1 MRVHYSYGAGFA
13 SSVPCLFLY
22 PQLALWARRR
32 PPASLAMSQKAH
44 GQSTSVVFLNLPIV
58 MRLPDALQ
66 SAIQKEVERI
76 DRARLAQAAAQL
88 TERYQAGQFSSPVIH
103 TEAQRAAYL
112 AVRVPAIFSANLHVF
127 SEIRRLAPDV
137 NISGVLDLGS
147 GPGTALHAA
156 AQVFPSIQ
164 HATLV
169 ESDAALINV
178 SKRLG
183 TAVPDVRWLQQD
195 IRSGVPAELHDLVVI
210 SYTLGELSQA
220 GAEKLVM
227 QAWAAARQF
236 LVVIEPGTV
245 RGFGFI
251 HAARALLIGAGAHLL
266 APCPHPLQCPMAA
279 AGDWCHFAQR
289 VERTSLH
296 RQLKDGALGYED
308 EKFSYVVGSREEFPT
323 PGARIVRHPQK
334 LSGHVKLLLC
344 TAHGLE
350 RRTITKS
357 QKERYREAR
366 RVEWGDGWNEPPA

>member
-1 MRVHYSYGAGFA
+1 
-13 SSVPCLFLY
+13 
-22 PQLALWARRR
+22 
-32 PPASLAMSQKAH
+32 
-44 GQSTSVVFLNLPIV
+44 

-66 SAIQKEVERI
+66 NAIQQEVEKIERP
-76 DRARLAQAAAQL
+76 RLAQAAAQL
-88 TERYQAGQFSSPVIH
+88 TERYQAGQFPSPVINSLAH
-103 TEAQRAAYL
+103 RVASL
-112 AVRVPAIFSANLHVF
+112 AVRVPTTYATTLRVF
-127 SEIRRLAPDV
+127 SEIRRLAPSV
-137 NISGVLDLGS
+137 KIGSILDLGS

-156 AQVFPSIQ
+156 AQVFPEIEQ
-164 HATLV
+164 
-169 ESDAALINV
+169 AALLENDPALIALG
-178 SKRLG
+178 KRLRS
-183 TAVPDVRWLQQD
+183 AVRNVQWLQHDVR
-195 IRSGVPAELHDLVVI
+195 SGLTAKAHDLVVI
-210 SYTLGELSQA
+210 SSALGELPQA
-220 GAEKLVM
+220 AAEKLVM
-227 QAWAAARQF
+227 QAWAAAQGF

-245 RGFGFI
+245 RGFGYV